1 MTLRDTKNFS
11 NSIKLLSE
19 INSHEFDSRI
29 KFREEDH
36 KYWIDND
43 DKDLISCT
51 TFIHTF
57 FQDFDTDKVINNIL
71 NSKNHKDP
79 EYKYYNMSYNEIK
92 NLWDTNKK
100 QASDLGTELHADIE
114 YYYNGI
120 DVKNNSA
127 EFCQFLNFYEDF
139 KDLKMYRTEWMIFSD
154 ILKITG
160 SIDAVF
166 KNNDGTIT
174 LGDWKRSKEINFNSF
189 DNKCG
194 KFPFSHLPDCNF
206 YHYSLQLNLY
216 RMILEKFYN
225 EKVKDMFLCIFHP
238 NNKDNKYIKIPIE
251 RMDKE
256 GELLFS
262 FRIKQ
267 LQDLGY
273 SKDLFTPLGISEL
286 ESVKN
291 IDCDDIEEDYTNKPM
306 KRLLSRTDNGSKDGD
321 KIQNSNLENKGKK
334 WTQEEDNILMG
345 NAKKG
350 NSLETLSVYH
360 KRSEISIKLRIMQ
373 NILKN
378 TEDESELEKICKD
391 FSQIDFKSLL
401 DFKTQNSLKKN
412 KKENKKE
419 KETEVKVEKIK
430 LDSSL
435 NFLSEKQK
443 YAYNCIL
450 EGKNILLTGP
460 AGCGKTSCIKLF
472 YSKYKNIKNI
482 GMTSTTGISAIL
494 IGGSTIHSF
503 LGIGLGKDS
512 ADILYMNIL
521 NNRKILKKW
530 KELDILIIDEVSMLS
545 PDLFD
550 KLEYLA
556 RIIRKNT
563 LPFGGIQLIISG
575 DYCQLPCISSEKFC
589 FESESW
595 EKCINETIYL
605 TEIFRQNDVE
615 FQNCLNEL
623 RLGSMTQKTIDI
635 LKSRVNVKLK
645 NENGIIPTKIY
656 SLNRDVDEE
665 NDKELQK
672 LFSKNNDIEFYQYE
686 LEYHVF
692 KKNLKFTQ
700 EKIKKTCIAPQLL
713 ELCVGAQVMLLY
725 NIDLES
731 KLANGSRGVV
741 IGFEDDL
748 PIVKFLNGEQRII
761 EHREWKIEDNGET
774 IMTISQ
780 IPLRLAFACT
790 SHKTQGITLDYA
802 DVDLGGIFEYGQAY
816 VALSRV
822 KTLNGLSIRNLDIDK
837 ICAHPK
843 AIEFYNN
850 L

>member
-1 MTLRDTKNFS
+1 MTLRDNKNFS

-19 INSHEFDSRI
+19 INSHLFDSRI
-29 KFREEDH
+29 KFREKDH
-36 KYWIDND
+36 KYWIDD
-43 DKDLISCT
+43 EDKDLISCT

-57 FQDFDTDKVINNIL
+57 FSDFDTDKVINNIL

-79 EYKYYNMSYNEIK
+79 EYKYYNMSYSEIK
-92 NLWDTNKK
+92 KLWDTNKK
-100 QASDLGTELHADIE
+100 EASELGTELHANIE

-120 DVKNNSA
+120 EVKNNSP

-166 KNNDGTIT
+166 RNTDGTIT

-189 DNKCG
+189 DNKYG

-216 RMILEKFYN
+216 RMILETFYN
-225 EKVKDMFLCIFHP
+225 EKVADMFLCIFHP
-238 NNKDNKYIKIPIE
+238 NNKDNKYIKIPIK
-251 RMDKE
+251 RMDNE

-273 SKDLFTPLGISEL
+273 SKDLFTHLGIVEL

-291 IDCDDIEEDYTNKPM
+291 IESDEIEEDYSNKPM
-306 KRLLSRTDNGSKDGD
+306 KRLLSAQSSLKEQ
-321 KIQNSNLENKGKK
+321 KLENSTLENKGKK
-334 WTQEEDNILMG
+334 WTNEEDNILMG
-345 NAKKG
+345 NARRG
-350 NSLETLSVYH
+350 NSLEKLSIYH
-360 KRSEISIKLRIMQ
+360 KRTETSIKLRIMQ

-378 TEDESELEKICKD
+378 TEDEIELKRNCEN
-391 FSQIDFKSLL
+391 FPQIEFESLMKFKL
-401 DFKTQNSLKKN
+401 QNISKNLKKEQTKN
-412 KKENKKE
+412 NE
-419 KETEVKVEKIK
+419 KVEKNES
-430 LDSSL
+430 LNSDSSL

-443 YAYNCIL
+443 YAYDCIL

-460 AGCGKTSCIKLF
+460 AGCGKTSCIKFF
-472 YSKYKNIKNI
+472 YSKYKDLKNI

-503 LGIGLGKDS
+503 LGIGLGKDNT
-512 ADILYMNIL
+512 DVLYMNIL
-521 NNRKILKKW
+521 NNKKILKKW
-530 KELDILIIDEVSMLS
+530 KDLEILIIDEVSMLS

-550 KLEYLA
+550 KLENLA

-563 LPFGGIQLIISG
+563 LPFGGIKLIISG
-575 DYCQLPCISSEKFC
+575 DYCQLPCVSSEKFC

-595 EKCINETIYL
+595 EKCIDEKIYL
-605 TEIFRQNDVE
+605 TEIFRQHDPE
-615 FQNCLNEL
+615 FQQCLNEL
-623 RLGSMTQKTIDI
+623 RIGNMSEKTINI
-635 LKSRVNVKLK
+635 LKSRVGVELK

-656 SLNRDVDEE
+656 SLNRDVDSE
-665 NDKELQK
+665 NDRELQK

-686 LEYHVF
+686 LEYQVF
-692 KKNLKFTQ
+692 KKNLKFIQ
-700 EKIKKTCIAPQLL
+700 EKIKKTCIAPQIL
-713 ELCVGAQVMLLY
+713 ELCIGAQVMLLY

-748 PIVKFLNGEQRII
+748 PIVKFLNGAKRVID
-761 EHREWKIEDNGET
+761 HKEWKIEDNGEL
-774 IMTISQ
+774 IMSISQ
-780 IPLRLAFACT
+780 IPLKLAFACS

-802 DVDLGGIFEYGQAY
+802 DVDLGGVFEYGQAY

-822 KTLNGLSIRNLDIDK
+822 KTLNGLRIKNLDINK